1 MGICIYTHTN
11 TQCASVYTYIDMHTH
26 RKSGRK
32 KKENERKVSQAEGTP
47 QKGHRKDI
55 DSMCGMLERD
65 AGKHVK

>member
-1 MGICIYTHTN
+1 
-11 TQCASVYTYIDMHTH
+11 VYTYIDMHTH